1 MHELVETEFEKHQER
16 ILQDPILFGD
26 YQSAHKEL
34 TPEEEGGPEAGVLRL
49 YEDVGTYSDIK
60 PWFEKIL
67 GYYNQLN
74 KTMNLVFFEDALE
87 HLTRIH
93 RIIRLDQ
100 GNALLVGVGGSGKQ
114 SLSKLAA
121 YTAGCGVFEI
131 TLTRGYD
138 ESMFREDLKTLYTEI
153 GVNNR
158 KMVFLFTDA
167 HVADE
172 GFLELINNMLTSGMV
187 PGLYAD
193 DEKEGIA
200 GGVRDDCAKAG
211 LGETKEACWRY
222 YVDRCRNNLH
232 IVLAMSPVGDTLRTR
247 CRNFRGWLTT
257 PSSTGSRP
265 GPRTRS
271 GPSPRCSSGTLT
283 CRMSSG
289 RQSPNTWC

>member
-1 MHELVETEFEKHQER
+1 
-16 ILQDPILFGD
+16 
-26 YQSAHKEL
+26 
-34 TPEEEGGPEAGVLRL
+34 
-49 YEDVGTYSDIK
+49 
-60 PWFEKIL
+60 
-67 GYYNQLN
+67 
-74 KTMNLVFFEDALE
+74 
-87 HLTRIH
+87 
-93 RIIRLDQ
+93 
-100 GNALLVGVGGSGKQ
+100 
-114 SLSKLAA
+114 
-121 YTAGCGVFEI
+121 
-131 TLTRGYD
+131 
-138 ESMFREDLKTLYTEI
+138 MFREDLKTLYTEI

-247 CRNFRGWLTT
+247 CRNFPGMVNNTVIDWFTPWPEDALRSVSEVFLRDLDMPDEFRETITEHMVLTHQSVRTTASSFTTSSAVTTTSRPRITSTSSPTTRRASPRSASSTPTT
-257 PSSTGSRP
+257 PTASTVVCRSS
-265 GPRTRS
+265 
-271 GPSPRCSSGTLT
+271 
-283 CRMSSG
+283 
-289 RQSPNTWC
+289 